1 MIRIHFRASFVVVG
15 CVRGRDGGVDARAIV
30 RSMHPYRESFVWA
43 FSSGARGG
51 EIEDAGKARRLTVR
65 KT

>member
-15 CVRGRDGGVDARAIV
+15 CVRGRDGGVDARAFV
-30 RSMHPYRESFVWA
+30 RSAIRIESRSFGLFEA
-43 FSSGARGG
+43 RRGG